1 MDEYDNDY
9 DRFASRMIQ
18 HFGGEDRELDKCEFK
33 KLLSTLSREEITE
46 DDGIDF
52 IYNTIKNTCDG

>member
-52 IYNTIKNTCDG
+52 IYNTIK